1 MKKIITLSLVALILL
16 SLCSCGGKP
25 DKTSDTMYQIG
36 MNALTTADE
45 YIGGKIT
52 GEEAADRLHE
62 YMEQADKQYKKECED
77 LGQSTLVGTEYS
89 NDGLIEHNVS
99 MLYFS
104 VSSSTMSVGAAM
116 SEVQEK
122 RDSLSNSIGK

>member
-1 MKKIITLSLVALILL
+1 MKKIITLSLVAILL
-16 SLCSCGGKP
+16 FSLCSCGGKP
-25 DKTSDTMYQIG
+25 EKTSDAMYQIG
-36 MNALTTADE
+36 TNALATADE

-52 GEEAADRLHE
+52 GDEAADRLHE
-62 YMEQADKQYKKECED
+62 YMEQADTQYKKECED
-77 LGQSTLVGTEYS
+77 LRQSTLVDTEYS

-104 VSSSTMSVGAAM
+104 VSSSTRSGAAI

-122 RDSLSNSIGK
+122 RDSLADSIGK

>member
-1 MKKIITLSLVALILL
+1 MKKIIALSIAVLLLL

-25 DKTSDTMYQIG
+25 GKTSDAMYQIG
-36 MNALTTADE
+36 TNALTIADE

-52 GEEAADRLHE
+52 GEEATARLHE
-62 YMEQADKQYKKECED
+62 YMEQADTQYKKECED
-77 LGQSTLVGTEYS
+77 FGQSTLVGTEYS

-104 VSSSTMSVGAAM
+104 VSSTTLSGSAM
-116 SEVQEK
+116 SEVKEK
-122 RDSLSNSIGK
+122 RDTLAASIGK